1 MTLHHVMVCLIGFL
15 SSFTSYGWRY
25 YAPFFFGVIETSSV
39 PLSLLNAFKVRSD
52 WVEAMPVLHLLRQVS
67 FSLTFIGARVFLW
80 ISNMFL
86 FLKDTRNVIASSDES
101 IGNTTRVMTLIAGDV
116 PGVFLTALQL
126 FWTWKILTTVAE
138 IVRGKS
144 SGTKKAA

>member
-67 FSLTFIGARVFLW
+67 FSLTFIGARVFFVDFEYVLVLERYAECDC
-80 ISNMFL
+80 FL
-86 FLKDTRNVIASSDES
+86 
-101 IGNTTRVMTLIAGDV
+101 
-116 PGVFLTALQL
+116 
-126 FWTWKILTTVAE
+126 
-138 IVRGKS
+138 
-144 SGTKKAA
+144 